1 MITKFNYF
9 LYEHQGVNN
18 EVKRLTRIVFN
29 KIENEIFKNLDKKQ
43 FILTK
48 VLENANSYYTNDTIE
63 VNITDNT
70 NCYFDY
76 SNSSLVRH
84 NITDVKFKFN
94 LILTEEEIKN
104 KKLNT
109 SLYGDINHEL
119 NHANEIYY
127 EMLNKYNIQNIHSV
141 NNEIRSNHKNKY
153 QNVKVWSDILHIHYL
168 MSDSEINSR
177 VSELYELLI
186 NSNITDKDELY
197 SFYKKTDI
205 YKDCKNISKLN
216 VDFVIKKLEELH
228 SKELLT
234 EIFNNFIKIV
244 KNKDIKD
251 YDELKK
257 NIISIINNIK
267 EKSNYMLNKL
277 NRVYYKAYNDIY
289 KPNVKLTTEN
299 CFHNHNINFDDYL
312 SLNDKI
318 KMLQDNRKL
327 KINKFDNE

>member
-18 EVKRLTRIVFN
+18 EVKRLTRIVFT
-29 KIENEIFKNLDKKQ
+29 KIENTIFKNLDKKQ
-43 FILTK
+43 LFLTK
-48 VLENANSYYTNDTIE
+48 VLEDANSYYINDTIE

-70 NCYFDY
+70 NCHFDY
-76 SNSSLVRH
+76 SNSSLVKHR
-84 NITDVKFKFN
+84 ITDVKFKFN

-119 NHANEIYY
+119 NHVNEIYY
-127 EMLNKYNIQNIHSV
+127 EMLNKYDVDKIHKV
-141 NNEIRSNHKNKY
+141 NNELRYQNTY
-153 QNVKVWSDILHIHYL
+153 QNVKVWSNILHIHYL

-177 VSELYELLI
+177 VSELYELLV

-205 YKDCKNISKLN
+205 YTDCKNISKLN

-228 SKELLT
+228 GKEFLT

-244 KNKDIKD
+244 KNKDIHN

-257 NIISIINNIK
+257 NIIIIINNIK
-267 EKSNYMLNKL
+267 EKSNYMLTKL
-277 NRVYYKAYNDIY
+277 NRVFYKSYNDIY

-299 CFHNHNINFDDYL
+299 YFHNHNINFDDYL
-312 SLNDKI
+312 SSNDKI
-318 KMLQDNRKL
+318 KILQDNRKL
-327 KINKFDNE
+327 KINKIKDE